1 MKLPPMNALRAFEA
15 VSRLGSVSKA
25 AEELCVSQGAV
36 SQQLRN
42 LEDHLD
48 RELFIRTPNSF
59 KLSEEGE
66 TFASVVQRSLGDIAF
81 AAREVARTKT
91 RRGLTISASPIFAR
105 NWLIPNLKEFYES
118 FPDVPVVIDKDLAMA
133 TFKNDGIDAAIRFSN
148 RKDGFD
154 GLDSVLLFHVEMFA
168 VASPAYIADHGML
181 ESLAEPGTHRLI
193 DGTFSIKTGG
203 VFTKWQDVVSGNQ
216 IDSTVQPE
224 TFPDNDQILNA
235 ALLGRGIA
243 LLPFQHVLEEIASGN
258 LEYANPEP
266 ISSPMT
272 CYFVSP
278 ADARPNGDLI
288 AFRDWLVDSL
298 KKYGIVENKGP
309 SKTKGLS

>member
-1 MKLPPMNALRAFEA
+1 MNALRAFEA

-66 TFASVVQRSLGDIAF
+66 TYASVVQRSLGEIAF
-81 AAREVARTKT
+81 ASREVARTKT
-91 RRGLTISASPIFAR
+91 RRSLTISTSPGFAQQ
-105 NWLIPNLKEFYES
+105 WLMPNLEAFYES
-118 FPDVPVVIDKDLAMA
+118 FPDVPVAIDRTNKVV
-133 TFKNDGIDAAIRFSN
+133 TFKNDGIDAAIRFSDGE
-148 RKDGFD
+148 DGFNN
-154 GLDSVLLFHVEMFA
+154 LDSVLLFHPQLFA
-168 VASPAYIADHGML
+168 VASPAYIAKHGML
-181 ESLAEPGTHRLI
+181 ESLAEPGTHHLI
-193 DGTFSIKTGG
+193 DGIYNFKEGAALHTN
-203 VFTKWQDVVSGNQ
+203 WQDVVSGNQ
-216 IDSTVQPE
+216 IDSTVQYE
-224 TFPDNDQILNA
+224 SFPDLDQAFNA

-243 LLPFQHVLEEIASGN
+243 LVPHNMMEEELKSGKIEN
-258 LEYANPEP
+258 ANPEP
-266 ISSPMT
+266 IPALYK

-278 ADARPNGDLI
+278 ADARPNSDLI

-298 KKYGIVENKGP
+298 KKFRIEED
-309 SKTKGLS
+309 KGLSDTKG

>member
-1 MKLPPMNALRAFEA
+1 MKLPPMNALRSFEA

-59 KLSEEGE
+59 KLSEEE
-66 TFASVVQRSLGDIAF
+66 IAL

-105 NWLIPNLKEFYES
+105 NWVIPNLKGFYES
-118 FPDVPVVIDKDLAMA
+118 FPDVPVVIDKDLTMV
-133 TFKNDGIDAAIRFSN
+133 TFKNDGIDAAIRFTDGE
-148 RKDGFD
+148 DGFD
-154 GLDSVLLFHVEMFA
+154 GLDSVLLFHVQVFA
-168 VASPAYIADHGML
+168 VASPAYIAEHGL
-181 ESLAEPGTHRLI
+181 LQSLAEPGTHHLI
-193 DGTFSIKTGG
+193 DGTYSVKTGG
-203 VFTKWQDVVSGNQ
+203 VFTKWQNVVSSNQ
-216 IDSTVQPE
+216 IDTTVQHE

-235 ALLGRGIA
+235 AVLGRGVA
-243 LLPFQHVLEEIASGN
+243 LLPVQDVVEEIASGN

-266 ISSPMT
+266 ISTRMN

-278 ADARPNGDLI
+278 ADARPNGDLN
-288 AFRDWLVDSL
+288 AFRDWLVASL
-298 KKYGIVENKGP
+298 KKFGTEENKGK
-309 SKTKGLS
+309 SDTTG

>member
-1 MKLPPMNALRAFEA
+1 MNALRAFEA

-59 KLSEEGE
+59 ELSEEGE
-66 TFASVVQRSLGDIAF
+66 TFAAVVQRSLREIAL
-81 AAREVARTKT
+81 AAREVARTKPG
-91 RRGLTISASPIFAR
+91 RGLTISASPIFAR

-133 TFKNDGIDAAIRFSN
+133 TFKNDGIDAAIRFIDGE
-148 RKDGFD
+148 DGFD
-154 GLDSVLLFHVEMFA
+154 GLDSVLLFHVQVFA
-168 VASPAYIADHGML
+168 VASPAYIADHGKL

-193 DGTFSIKTGG
+193 DGTYNVKTGG
-203 VFTKWQDVVSGNQ
+203 VFTKWQDIVSDNQ
-216 IDSTVQPE
+216 IDSSVQLE

-235 ALLGRGIA
+235 AVLGRGIA
-243 LLPFQHVLEEIASGN
+243 LLPFQHVLEEIVSGN

-266 ISSPMT
+266 IPSPVT

-298 KKYGIVENKGP
+298 KKFGIEVNKGK
-309 SKTKGLS
+309 SNTTD

>member
-1 MKLPPMNALRAFEA
+1 MNALRAFEA

-42 LEDHLD
+42 LEDHLE

-66 TFASVVQRSLGDIAF
+66 TYATVVQRSLGEIAS
-81 AAREVARTKT
+81 ASRDVARTKT
-91 RRGLTISASPIFAR
+91 RPGLTISASPIFAR
-105 NWLIPNLKEFYES
+105 NWLIPNLKGFYKS
-118 FPDVPVVIDKDLAMA
+118 FPDVPVVIDKDLAMV
-133 TFKNDGIDAAIRFSN
+133 TFKNDGIDAAIRFSKG
-148 RKDGFD
+148 KDGFD
-154 GLDSVLLFHVEMFA
+154 GLDSVLLFHVQVFA
-168 VASPAYIADHGML
+168 VASPAYIADHGLL
-181 ESLAEPGTHRLI
+181 ESLTEPGTHHLI
-193 DGTFSIKTGG
+193 DGTYSVKTGG
-203 VFTKWQDVVSGNQ
+203 VFTKWQDVVSVNQ
-216 IDSTVQPE
+216 IDPTAQHE
-224 TFPDNDQILNA
+224 IFPDNDQILNA
-235 ALLGRGIA
+235 AVLGRGIA
-243 LLPFQHVLEEIASGN
+243 LLPVQDVVEEIASGN

-266 ISSPMT
+266 IPTPMN

-298 KKYGIVENKGP
+298 KKFGIEENKGK
-309 SKTKGLS
+309 SDTKG

>member
-48 RELFIRTPNSF
+48 RELFIRAPNSF
-59 KLSEEGE
+59 KLSDEGE
-66 TFASVVQRSLGDIAF
+66 TYAAVVQRSLSEIAV
-81 AAREVARTKT
+81 ASREVARTKT
-91 RRGLTISASPIFAR
+91 RRGLTISAGPGFAQK
-105 NWLIPNLKEFYES
+105 WLMPNLEGFYES
-118 FPDVPVVIDKDLAMA
+118 FPDVPVVIDKDLAMV
-133 TFKNDGIDAAIRFSN
+133 TFKNDGIDAAIRFSKG
-148 RKDGFD
+148 KDGFD
-154 GLDSVLLFHVEMFA
+154 GLDSVLLFHVQVFA
-168 VASPAYIADHGML
+168 VASPAYIADHGLL
-181 ESLAEPGTHRLI
+181 ESLTEPGTHRLI
-193 DGTFSIKTGG
+193 DGTYSVKTGG
-203 VFTKWQDVVSGNQ
+203 VFTKWQDVLSGNQ
-216 IDSTVQPE
+216 IDPTVQHE

-235 ALLGRGIA
+235 AVLGRGIA
-243 LLPFQHVLEEIASGN
+243 LLPVQDVVEEIASGN

-266 ISSPMT
+266 IPTPMI

-298 KKYGIVENKGP
+298 KKFGIEENKGK
-309 SKTKGLS
+309 SDTKG

>member
-42 LEDHLD
+42 LEDHLG

-66 TFASVVQRSLGDIAF
+66 TYASVVQRSLGEIAI
-81 AAREVARTKT
+81 ASQEVARTKT
-91 RRGLTISASPIFAR
+91 RRGLTISSSTGFAQR
-105 NWLIPNLKEFYES
+105 WLIPNLEAFYES
-118 FPDVPVVIDKDLAMA
+118 YPSVPVAIDSTNEVV
-133 TFKNDGIDAAIRFSN
+133 TFKNDGIDAAIRHTDSD
-148 RKDGFD
+148 DGFN
-154 GLDSVLLFHVEMFA
+154 GLDSVLLFHPQIFA
-168 VASPAYIADHGML
+168 VASPAYIAKHGML
-181 ESLAEPGTHRLI
+181 KSLAEPGRHHLI
-193 DGTFSIKTGG
+193 DALFRLKAGRALNTI
-203 VFTKWQDVVSGNQ
+203 WQDVVSGNK
-216 IDSTVQPE
+216 IDSTVQYE
-224 TFPDNDQILNA
+224 SFPDFDQAFNA

-243 LLPFQHVLEEIASGN
+243 LVPHNMMEEEIESGKI
-258 LEYANPEP
+258 EYANPEP
-266 ISSPMT
+266 IPALYK

-298 KKYGIVENKGP
+298 KEHRIEEN
-309 SKTKGLS
+309 